1 MSNKTLEA
9 IASKVNPTTALG
21 VGISVLI
28 SIILF
33 DVSSLRMELVILLI
47 VFVGLYSTLK
57 WVPQIAEWIGEE
69 IADHKYAKRSEHKEI
84 P

>member
-1 MSNKTLEA
+1 MSNKSLEA

-33 DVSSLRMELVILLI
+33 DLSTLRLELVILLI

-57 WVPQIAEWIGEE
+57 WVPQLAVWIGDQ
-69 IADHKYAKRSEHKEI
+69 IDDHKYAKRSEHS
-84 P
+84 